1 MIHYQ
6 KESHFTNKIK
16 EKIMEYTKSDWKLFR
31 IRIVDW
37 QEAYMDKLNKE
48 YIELLNADS
57 NASDKFWE
65 LEKRIRKDKRKPG
78 VIIEMSKQDLI
89 IDLVSLINDNVIGM
103 EDLEEFSDGLK
114 ETVKIF
120 IER

>member
-1 MIHYQ
+1 
-6 KESHFTNKIK
+6 
-16 EKIMEYTKSDWKLFR
+16 MEYTKNDWKLFR

-37 QEAYMDKLNKE
+37 QEAYMDNLNKE
-48 YIELLNADS
+48 YIELLNVDA

-65 LEKRIRKDKRKPG
+65 LEKRIRKDKKKSG